1 MIKVHATKK
10 LFAKLPLDD
19 NGRLKT
25 TRENREASYSGA
37 SPLGDW
43 HANLLTLQKH
53 NCILFIHDAT
63 RFPVFIKELLKP
75 DFAQLSWH
83 FEDVFMNTL
92 LKAGAN
98 EKQMSAA
105 ANALGELEFDSVCDR
120 SVQSTLTQRA
130 KDIEHMLI
138 YENMPLENASAYRTG
153 VWLSETLTK
162 AKGMKD
168 YIRPNEQMFA
178 LLDELS
184 SASKN
189 GGENTAAEKKR
200 QAGDSSALY
209 DGFDNVI
216 SLDKFRK

>member
-75 DFAQLSWH
+75 DFAQ
-83 FEDVFMNTL
+83 
-92 LKAGAN
+92 
-98 EKQMSAA
+98 
-105 ANALGELEFDSVCDR
+105 
-120 SVQSTLTQRA
+120 